1 MTTRF
6 AIAFLAF
13 ALCLYLL
20 VKADPAQAGNVDIT
34 DVVGGACAPDSAT
47 IRAGIY
53 ETRGFG
59 IGFSGLSTGRIRL
72 LCPYHLTSEA
82 NGAKIGITMLS
93 VIDPGWYGSGSTGAR

>member
-20 VKADPAQAGNVDIT
+20 VKVDPAQASNVDIT

-47 IRAGIY
+47 I
-53 ETRGFG
+53 
-59 IGFSGLSTGRIRL
+59 
-72 LCPYHLTSEA
+72 
-82 NGAKIGITMLS
+82 
-93 VIDPGWYGSGSTGAR
+93 